1 MLLRPFTAITAVVGA
16 VYCWLERVVVA
27 KWASSRLKS
36 FRFAKCDACR
46 ITLVGQVLHASS
58 SPLHT
63 YISSLS
69 PILSYVV
76 SKEALLWVRRAA
88 CSMGSCQF
96 NKHHSTSITGE
107 TCGERQACR
116 RLAPNI
122 LDYIN
127 AASKC
132 LAASSYLQA

>member
-1 MLLRPFTAITAVVGA
+1 MLLHPFTAITAVVGA
-16 VYCWLERVVVA
+16 VYCSQLAGESGCGQVGFI
-27 KWASSRLKS
+27 SFEE
-36 FRFAKCDACR
+36 FRFAKCDACT
-46 ITLVGQVLHASS
+46 ITLVGQVLHAS
-58 SPLHT
+58 

-69 PILSYVV
+69 PILSYMV
-76 SKEALLWVRRAA
+76 SKALLWVRRAA

-107 TCGERQACR
+107 VAVSDK
-116 RLAPNI
+116 LVDALPPI
-122 LDYIN
+122 FLDYTN